1 MLSGAGATS
10 TATTYLRARIVK
22 GRAPSEPTDPA
33 VAAKVNWE
41 KKVFQD
47 ALKES
52 SLDCLFSLGCRPGLE
67 EGKGG
72 EEKVEK
78 RVKMS
83 GRGGRGRM

>member
-1 MLSGAGATS
+1 M
-10 TATTYLRARIVK
+10 
-22 GRAPSEPTDPA
+22 
-33 VAAKVNWE
+33 AAKVNWE

-72 EEKVEK
+72 EEGKNEWGERK
-78 RVKMS
+78 DVK
-83 GRGGRGRM
+83 G

>member
-52 SLDCLFSLGCRPGLE
+52 SLDCLFSLGCRPGLG
-67 EGKGG
+67 EGKG
-72 EEKVEK
+72 ERK
-78 RVKMS
+78 RW
-83 GRGGRGRM
+83 RGG